1 MHFYGTQNESRHV
14 GREIESEHEHKYISS
29 KDNYE
34 THLFK
39 FPIVE

>member
-1 MHFYGTQNESRHV
+1 MVLKMKARHV
-14 GREIESEHEHKYISS
+14 GRETDESEHEHKHISS